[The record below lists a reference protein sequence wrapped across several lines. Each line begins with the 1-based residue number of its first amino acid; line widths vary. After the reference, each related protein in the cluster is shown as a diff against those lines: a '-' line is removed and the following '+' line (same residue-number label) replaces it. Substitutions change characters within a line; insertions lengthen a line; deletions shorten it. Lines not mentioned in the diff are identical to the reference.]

1 MQRRRRLIEFET
13 TSCVCWERPTSRTDW
28 NWLLLKVSTYTCQ
41 NIKRILTTFYRMKK
55 LENASDE
62 YIPLFADANV
72 QLLNYNELNPLTRS
86 VH

>member
-1 MQRRRRLIEFET
+1 M
-13 TSCVCWERPTSRTDW
+13 
-28 NWLLLKVSTYTCQ
+28 
-41 NIKRILTTFYRMKK
+41 KRILTTFYRMKK